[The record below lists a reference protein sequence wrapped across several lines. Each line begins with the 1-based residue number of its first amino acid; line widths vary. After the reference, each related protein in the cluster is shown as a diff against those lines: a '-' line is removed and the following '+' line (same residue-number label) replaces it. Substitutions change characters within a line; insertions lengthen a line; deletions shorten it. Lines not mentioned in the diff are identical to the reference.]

1 MTDDKRQ
8 IGLEVMA
15 QVYGWGEVA
24 DGPGDFF
31 GYTVEHLF
39 GEIWMREGLSFR
51 DRRLL
56 LLGLVVGSGLDDV
69 LGLQLEAALTNE
81 ELTPD
86 ELREIVI
93 FLTHYAGWPRGAKLN
108 TQVETS
114 IARDAKRRSRAR
126 GDVGESAEGDE
137 SSEAGEGG

>member
-8 IGLEVMA
+8 RGLEVMA

-31 GYTVEHLF
+31 GYTAEHLF
-39 GEIWMREGLSFR
+39 GEIWTRDGLSFR

-56 LLGLVVGSGLDDV
+56 LLGLVVGFGLDDV
-69 LGLQLEAALTNE
+69 LDLQLGAALGNE

-93 FLTHYAGWPRGAKLN
+93 FLTHYAGWPKGAKLN
-108 TQVETS
+108 TQVETT
-114 IARDAKRRSRAR
+114 IARDAKRRAQAAQPAEADAD
-126 GDVGESAEGDE
+126 GGSADA
-137 SSEAGEGG
+137 EA